1 MKTKEKNM
9 DSKLIGASITS
20 LRQERGWTQRQLAR
34 QLDLS
39 HQAVSK
45 WENGESAPDVET
57 LVRLA
62 RLFGVT
68 IDRLINPD
76 PADLRRKNFLFSRRS
91 PEKLE
96 EEEELDNQD
105 FDDDADEDGDE
116 DGDENEDEDE
126 EEVEFRGFSGFHR
139 QHTHRHTRHQ
149 PSDPKLKLLLQMAP
163 FISREVLDEKFLAY
177 LEKNDL
183 ESFSV
188 IESLAPFVSRE
199 VLSTAI
205 DKTIEGDIDPTFVL
219 RLAPFINR
227 DDLVRLI
234 EKTTDQA
241 WVMKHLAGL
250 APFLPKSFLDDLI
263 GGMEF

>member
-1 MKTKEKNM
+1 M
-9 DSKLIGASITS
+9 DSQLIGASITS

-45 WENGESAPDVET
+45 WENGDSAPDVET

-62 RLFGVT
+62 RLFGVS
-68 IDRLINPD
+68 IDRLITPD
-76 PADLRRKNFLFSRRS
+76 PADLRKRNFLFSHRS
-91 PEKLE
+91 PARL
-96 EEEELDNQD
+96 
-105 FDDDADEDGDE
+105 
-116 DGDENEDEDE
+116 EDE
-126 EEVEFRGFSGFHR
+126 EEGEENSESMEEDDDEEGDDDENEFFDSSGFHQR
-139 QHTHRHTRHQ
+139 YTHKHSRHQ

-163 FISREVLDEKFLAY
+163 FISREVLDEKFMSY

-183 ESFSV
+183 ENFAV
-188 IESLAPFVSRE
+188 IESLAPFVSRG
-199 VLSTAI
+199 VLSAAI
-205 DKTIEGDIDPTFVL
+205 DKTIGGEIDPSFVL

-234 EKTTDQA
+234 EKTTDQD
-241 WVMKHLAGL
+241 WVTEHLAAL

-263 GGMEF
+263 RDMDF